1 MLWNIFL
8 SIVPVFILMAV
19 LAATV
24 VLMLIVTVAMSA
36 IAARIYQRSILRM
49 GKTVSWREALA
60 R

>member
-1 MLWNIFL
+1 
-8 SIVPVFILMAV
+8 
-19 LAATV
+19 
-24 VLMLIVTVAMSA
+24 MLIVTVAMSA